1 MPRVRLPRK
10 QHGVD
15 DGFRDLLSEKFSGIV
30 IGSEVLPCVDAAES
44 RFFRCRGEGREMTS
58 YSRQRL
64 GGHVKCESIAE
75 GCAHNLRPRKAD
87 GAVSTGVGGIGR
99 GFVRQRKPVW
109 IRLCPGV
116 IVLAGETNGRDGA
129 PEIVRIFRFEEADRC
144 VREADI
150 QQRE

>member
-15 DGFRDLLSEKFSGIV
+15 DGFRDLLSEKFAGIV
-30 IGSEVLPCVDAAES
+30 VGSEVLPCVDAAEY

-58 YSRQRL
+58 YSRQGL

-75 GCAHNLRPRKAD
+75 SCAQNLRPRKAD

-116 IVLAGETNGRDGA
+116 IVLARETNGRDGT
-129 PEIVRIFRFEEADRC
+129 PEIVCIFRIEETDC
-144 VREADI
+144 CIREADV
-150 QQRE
+150 QQSE